1 MKEAPM
7 DDREELIRE
16 LNKNPWFQA
25 LSPEH
30 LQKVTEMAHLRK
42 TKTGEILFREG
53 DKEDYLYIVIDGRV
67 AVDIFIPYRGKVR
80 LYTAEPWDVFG
91 WSSVTPTS
99 HQRTARA
106 IAVVDSLIV
115 GIDSARL
122 RDACEEDHD
131 FGYLVMRRLM
141 HIVASRLMVSRLQ
154 LIDMFASPEAQ
165 NAK

>member
-1 MKEAPM
+1 M
-7 DDREELIRE
+7 DDKHEGLARE
-16 LNKNPWFQA
+16 LEKIPWFQA

-30 LQKVTEMAHLRK
+30 LQKITEMAHLRNIK
-42 TKTGEILFREG
+42 AGEILFREG

-67 AVDIFIPYRGKVR
+67 ALDIFIPHRGKVR
-80 LYTAEPWDVFG
+80 LFTAEPWDLFG

-99 HQRTARA
+99 HQRTAG
-106 IAVVDSLIV
+106 AVAVTDSLIV

-122 RDACEEDHD
+122 RDTCEEDHD

-154 LIDMFASPEAQ
+154 LIDMFASPEEQ